1 MTLCCHLPAATMSKK
16 KNRTGTNTEALELGH
31 TALAS
36 TPTVDQKAH
45 NYDPMDRLA
54 GLEDLAQFDSS
65 GMPFILVDG
74 VCARNRHQLHIA
86 LSKREKKCMKR
97 IKRQCAVLP
106 WLEHTRPVYD
116 TEPMTEAEKD
126 AQDELNFQADLKLLQ
141 LDMLKGEEKSPEP
154 QETESHTPIAHAV
167 STEDLS
173 PNLSRIEEI
182 RIQLERLREQQQN
195 EPDEPESLLE
205 QLRIRREATFDIERD
220 VPISEST
227 SSLSLDSETPRLT
240 RATTIS
246 ELAQTESRP
255 SLQKMYSS
263 TCLCEESTPSV
274 VLGSRCSRSDS
285 FPTQKSAES
294 LIVSKIGDLLM
305 QQQQQQP
312 EKRPHNP
319 GPYSYMVTVSPKPGA
334 NRCKVEP
341 IALTKTRSL
350 MMPAATPACVS
361 DKIFREQAE
370 DFVAEPTPLQNKS
383 RTFLKVPRPLKKL
396 K

>member
-1 MTLCCHLPAATMSKK
+1 MSKK
-16 KNRTGTNTEALELGH
+16 KNRTGTKTEAMELGS

-36 TPTVDQKAH
+36 KPNIANTAYNNDAA
-45 NYDPMDRLA
+45 MDRLA

-74 VCARNRHQLHIA
+74 VCVRSRHQLHIA

-106 WLEHTRPVYD
+106 WLEHTRPAYD
-116 TEPMTEAEKD
+116 TEPLTEAEKD
-126 AQDELNFQADLKLLQ
+126 AQDELNFQADLQLLQ

-154 QETESHTPIAHAV
+154 QETDSHTPIAHAV

-195 EPDEPESLLE
+195 EPDEPESVLE
-205 QLRIRREATFDIERD
+205 QLRIRRQATFDIERD
-220 VPISEST
+220 APISEST
-227 SSLSLDSETPRLT
+227 SSLSLDLQTP
-240 RATTIS
+240 IS
-246 ELAQTESRP
+246 LPQTESRP

-263 TCLCEESTPSV
+263 TCLSGKSTSSV
-274 VLGSRCSRSDS
+274 LLGRSCSRSDS
-285 FPTQKSAES
+285 FPTQKSADS
-294 LIVSKIGDLLM
+294 PIDSKIENLLM
-305 QQQQQQP
+305 QLPQQQQQQQP
-312 EKRPHNP
+312 EKRPRNP
-319 GPYSYMVTVSPKPGA
+319 GPYSYVVTVSPKPGA

-341 IALTKTRSL
+341 IGLSKTRSL
-350 MMPAATPACVS
+350 MLPAAAPGYVS
-361 DKIFREQAE
+361 DKIVREQTD

-383 RTFLKVPRPLKKL
+383 RTFLKVPRLFKKL
-396 K
+396 KK